1 MPQTKV
7 GPGLLGNPN
16 ILRFQFTSRGIG
28 SISVVGQ
35 LMCWSSRLAFG
46 KVLRLAANDDT
57 FKDFVILCT
66 TTQFFFTRKPIYNLP
81 VDTDTWVSSSQNIQI
96 HLENLDSSSIFIISL
111 LHWTSHCPPWALRN
125 LSSSS
130 EFPYHPGLKGRVVVS
145 CPVSAVGRCKKW
157 ERPGAFA
164 LDSLHGLRQRS
175 NTGISMYFLY
185 CICIR
190 KHVQI

>member
-16 ILRFQFTSRGIG
+16 ILRFQFTSWGIG

-46 KVLRLAANDDT
+46 KVFRLAANDDT

-66 TTQFFFTRKPIYNLP
+66 TTQFFTRKPIYNLP

-111 LHWTSHCPPWALRN
+111 LHWDIPLSPMGFEESILVLRISLSPRTKRPCRCLLPSECCGAVQKVRAARGICIGFTAWLETKIKHGDFPW
-125 LSSSS
+125 
-130 EFPYHPGLKGRVVVS
+130 
-145 CPVSAVGRCKKW
+145 
-157 ERPGAFA
+157 
-164 LDSLHGLRQRS
+164 
-175 NTGISMYFLY
+175 YFLY
-185 CICIR
+185 GICIR